1 MIPPETDPEVQES
14 LRRVRHG
21 CMFIALIVAALGV
34 LFTASSGNLFYLT
47 LLFLA
52 LFLAVLPRFTR

>member
-1 MIPPETDPEVQES
+1 
-14 LRRVRHG
+14 
-21 CMFIALIVAALGV
+21 MFIALIVAALGV